1 VRVVSRGVKSARPL
15 SAVLG
20 VRDGV
25 GYQGDT
31 GNMYVMASEAAA
43 SPAHSGKQERKCKV
57 RSGEGK
63 RRIMM
68 RAQDQI
74 LRNIE

>member
-1 VRVVSRGVKSARPL
+1 MRVVSRGVKSARPL

-43 SPAHSGKQERKCKV
+43 SPAHSGKQE
-57 RSGEGK
+57 
-63 RRIMM
+63 
-68 RAQDQI
+68 
-74 LRNIE
+74 